1 MPGNQYF
8 VVMPMQHCV
17 GIPQSARNPANVSL
31 LFQEF
36 SRLNQGAPALLLSLA
51 QMAPLVFWIGTIL
64 GYNSALTVCVFAAST
79 PLPCQPCPLAYGH
92 TSPALFCLQLLP
104 TSPLFAALKGCALS
118 VDAFQIPKPIKDPL
132 RRSTACPSSFVPPMR
147 CMCQLDCMD
156 LKCLTKSQLN
166 SPNQGFQELSN

>member
-64 GYNSALTVCVFAAST
+64 GYNSALTVCVRGFDAT
-79 PLPCQPCPLAYGH
+79 PM
-92 TSPALFCLQLLP
+92 PA
-104 TSPLFAALKGCALS
+104 
-118 VDAFQIPKPIKDPL
+118 
-132 RRSTACPSSFVPPMR
+132 VPPCVRAHLTRVVLPAAIANFSLIR
-147 CMCQLDCMD
+147 C
-156 LKCLTKSQLN
+156 SQRLCFICGGFSN
-166 SPNQGFQELSN
+166 SQTN